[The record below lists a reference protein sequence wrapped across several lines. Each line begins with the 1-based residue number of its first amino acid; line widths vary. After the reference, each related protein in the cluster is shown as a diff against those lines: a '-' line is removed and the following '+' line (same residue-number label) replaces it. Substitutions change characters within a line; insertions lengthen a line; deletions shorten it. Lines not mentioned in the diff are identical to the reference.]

1 MQKIFKLFT
10 PKSYILPLHKR
21 SGSVQLFILLALM
34 TSLLVIIVSVHLSLF
49 KTVDRWQSL
58 IQYQASI
65 EIPALN
71 GDGTPLNA
79 AQSKQNIR
87 RVMDFLKNTQI
98 SKDIE
103 VMDTQQVAALL
114 TPWLGDDGK
123 ILDNIEL
130 PTIINFKLK
139 ASNAQDIEN
148 LAQRVEKIAP
158 RARLQTHQNWLDKFL
173 AILHGVHIL
182 GVLIIVIT
190 MISTIFVISSSVRAR
205 MNIYSEELSL
215 LHIMGAHDRFILK
228 QFITYLFS
236 ICLPA
241 CMLGYICSCL
251 ILAAVSQLLLGAEI
265 AFLPSF
271 GLNSHQF
278 LTLLSVP
285 FSIFVLTM
293 LIGSHTVLREMKKM
307 P

>member
-1 MQKIFKLFT
+1 MYKFFKLFT

-34 TSLLVIIVSVHLSLF
+34 TALVVIIASVHLSLF

-65 EIPALN
+65 EIPALDEQGN
-71 GDGTPLNA
+71 TRDA
-79 AQSKQNIR
+79 AQVQQNIR
-87 RVMDFLKNTQI
+87 RIKDFLKNTQA
-98 SKDIE
+98 SHDIE
-103 VMDTQQVAALL
+103 VMDTTQVAALL
-114 TPWLGDDGK
+114 NPWLGDDGK
-123 ILDNIEL
+123 ILDNIDL

-139 ASNAQDIEN
+139 ASSADDVKYISE
-148 LAQRVEKIAP
+148 RITKIAP
-158 RARLQTHQNWLDKFL
+158 RARLQTHENWLDKFL

-182 GVLIIVIT
+182 GVLIIIIT
-190 MISTIFVISSSVRAR
+190 MVSTIFVISSSVRAR
-205 MNIYSEELSL
+205 MNIYNEDLSL
-215 LHIMGAHDRFILK
+215 LHIMGARDRFILK

-236 ICLPA
+236 ICVPA
-241 CMLGYICSCL
+241 CLLGYICASL

-265 AFLPSF
+265 DFLPSF
-271 GLNSHQF
+271 GLNAHQF
-278 LTLLSVP
+278 ITLMTVP
-285 FSIFVLTM
+285 FSIFALTM